1 MESIHLSKL
10 APHSADTTVTRT
22 SRRKGNGHAT
32 AALLIQM
39 ATEILT
45 ASPTLR
51 KKANITLMDLAAADK
66 VRKDLTKKSTIQP

>member
-1 MESIHLSKL
+1 MESIHLHTVAARTPESR
-10 APHSADTTVTRT
+10 SARVP
-22 SRRKGNGHAT
+22 RRKVNGSVT
-32 AALLIQM
+32 AALLIKM

-66 VRKDLTKKSTIQP
+66 VRKGLLKKSD